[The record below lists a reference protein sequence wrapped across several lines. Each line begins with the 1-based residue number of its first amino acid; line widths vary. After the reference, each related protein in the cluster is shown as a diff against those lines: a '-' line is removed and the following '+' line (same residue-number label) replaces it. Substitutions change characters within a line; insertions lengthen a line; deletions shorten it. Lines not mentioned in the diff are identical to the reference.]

1 MKYLISIYMWTV
13 GGLYVGFVMIGLGL
27 LSYIISERKLDPLLK
42 RMLKLLFRLL
52 FIKVRV
58 EGKERL
64 ENIKTAIFMCNHV
77 SIFDNLLLGAY
88 IPSYFRGIEA
98 DRQFKW
104 FLYGWFVKRL
114 KNIPINRES
123 VHESIQ
129 SMRKAAERLKQGTS
143 IAIMPEGHRTRD
155 GKIGTFKKLPFF
167 LAKEADVPIVPIGIS
182 GLFHLK
188 PKKGWLIRP
197 TPLKIKFGTS
207 ISLSEIRKKTA
218 IELRDYTHDRIKS
231 LIERP

>member
-129 SMRKAAERLKQGTS
+129 SMHKAAERLKQGTS

-155 GKIGTFKKLPFF
+155 GKIGPFKKLPFF
-167 LAKEADVPIVPIGIS
+167 L
-182 GLFHLK
+182 
-188 PKKGWLIRP
+188 
-197 TPLKIKFGTS
+197 
-207 ISLSEIRKKTA
+207 
-218 IELRDYTHDRIKS
+218 
-231 LIERP
+231 